1 MLPTYSSSYGKA
13 LSTKFK
19 LLTLPRDL
27 ETVLYLYYDYM
38 EVIFIRHTSV
48 DVPPGTCYGQSDVA
62 LRSTFPEEAKG
73 VSERLNAYTPIDATY
88 TSPLSRCVRL
98 AEYCGYPE
106 ALRDARLLEL
116 NFGVWEM
123 QRYDEIRDPRL
134 AEWYADYLHLPATNG
149 ESFEEQLNRVSC
161 FLVELQEKPYHR
173 VAIFTHG
180 GVIACAQVYAG
191 LVRLE
196 EAFSFVPPYGGIITL
211 YL

>member
-1 MLPTYSSSYGKA
+1 
-13 LSTKFK
+13 
-19 LLTLPRDL
+19 
-27 ETVLYLYYDYM
+27 M

-62 LRSTFPEEAKG
+62 LRPTFPEEAKA
-73 VSERLNAYTPIDATY
+73 VSERLNAYILPIDAVY

-98 AEYCGYPE
+98 ADYCGFPD

-116 NFGVWEM
+116 NFGIWEM

-149 ESFEEQLNRVSC
+149 ESFEEQLSRVSC